1 MIRRSLGL
9 LSVASLLV
17 CAAAAWSPQPPLAYD
32 VQNYPVVT
40 TASTSGAS
48 ITLDPTQPYAV
59 YHTSKTTAGAE
70 ASALVAIGYG
80 ANPTAADYTTESN
93 KLLLEAGGTVL
104 IDRGVTTLY
113 AKSAS
118 GSPVLQIVPRAPVR

>member
-1 MIRRSLGL
+1 MKRSILLATVAIALLAVAFGL
-9 LSVASLLV
+9 
-17 CAAAAWSPQPPLAYD
+17 PPAPPPVVYD

-40 TASTSGAS
+40 TASTSGAA

-59 YHTSKTTAGAE
+59 YHTSKDTSGA
-70 ASALVAIGYG
+70 AATGLIVLGYG
-80 ANPTAADYTTESN
+80 ANPAAADYTTASN
-93 KLLLEAGGTVL
+93 KLILEAGGTVL

-118 GSPVLQIVPRAPVR
+118 GTPVIQIVPRAPVN